1 MLGTP
6 GAVVADLSN
15 AKPLEEAIAGA
26 FNPHARLADLDVE
39 GLDGLVL
46 YPTVGLAYWAIA
58 IPRPR

>member
-6 GAVVADLSN
+6 GAVAADLSD